1 MVRKKTT
8 THYRMLALNTNK
20 IYYYSV
26 LPLKFYII
34 IQLLTLFII
43 VYEYDAT
50 TTTTTNKTNSRAK
63 LHRVNSSEAILKL
76 LF

>member
-1 MVRKKTT
+1 
-8 THYRMLALNTNK
+8 MLALNTNK

-26 LPLKFYII
+26 LPKNFYII

>member
-1 MVRKKTT
+1 
-8 THYRMLALNTNK
+8 MLALNTNK

-26 LPLKFYII
+26 LPFYII

-50 TTTTTNKTNSRAK
+50 TTTTTDKTNSRAK